1 MEEKVINFVYETLN
15 KNLENLE
22 GVVMIGLTKNGEIH
36 IEMEEDKTFKITIEE
51 A

>member
-1 MEEKVINFVYETLN
+1 METRIIEFVYELIN
-15 KNLENLE
+15 KNLDNLE